1 MKSNSNKILV
11 DADACPNSIKKILF
25 KASIRTGIEL
35 ILVSNRPIQHPNI
48 SSIKN
53 IVVEI
58 VFDSADNKIIDIM
71 KKQDMVITSDIPLA
85 AEAIEKGGLALNP
98 RGELY
103 TLENIKSRLN
113 MRDFMETMRSSGL
126 QIQSNQATITNS
138 EIKNFANHLDS
149 YLSKH

>member
-1 MKSNSNKILV
+1 M
-11 DADACPNSIKKILF
+11 
-25 KASIRTGIEL
+25 

-53 IVVEI
+53 IIVEI

-71 KKQDMVITSDIPLA
+71 EKEDMIITSDIPLA
-85 AEAIEKGGLALNP
+85 AEVIENGGLALNP

-149 YLSKH
+149 YLSKHHF

>member
-1 MKSNSNKILV
+1 
-11 DADACPNSIKKILF
+11 
-25 KASIRTGIEL
+25 
-35 ILVSNRPIQHPNI
+35 
-48 SSIKN
+48 
-53 IVVEI
+53 
-58 VFDSADNKIIDIM
+58 M
-71 KKQDMVITSDIPLA
+71 KKQDMVITTDIPLA

-138 EIKNFANHLDS
+138 EIKNFANHFSGVS
-149 YLSKH
+149 YSVASFPQFINEIHNQVYYMIERLNYEKKVS

>member
-1 MKSNSNKILV
+1 MCIRDS
-11 DADACPNSIKKILF
+11 PNSIKKILF

-113 MRDFMETMRSSGL
+113 MIDFMETMRSSGL

>member
-1 MKSNSNKILV
+1 
-11 DADACPNSIKKILF
+11 
-25 KASIRTGIEL
+25 
-35 ILVSNRPIQHPNI
+35 
-48 SSIKN
+48 
-53 IVVEI
+53 

-138 EIKNFANHLDS
+138 EIKNFANYLDS